1 MLRRLLALVLLVWV
15 LGFLMFSVTLPGPAG
30 PVRTDAVVALTGGE
44 GRIERALTV
53 LSAGEARRMFVS
65 GVDPE
70 VKQREFTAQY
80 HVPAARMAC
89 CVTLG
94 YESVDTRSNGAEVAR
109 WVAATGAH
117 SLRLVTSDWH
127 MRRAA
132 YELRRALPPGT
143 TIIED
148 AVPTQPHFRTL
159 FMEYNKLVAQRL
171 LAFWH
176 RMAHDG

>member
-1 MLRRLLALVLLVWV
+1 MLRRLLALGLLVWV
-15 LGFLMFSVTLPGPAG
+15 LGVLLFSVTRPGPAL
-30 PVRTDAVVALTGGE
+30 PAPTDAVVALTGGE
-44 GRIERALTV
+44 GRIEHALAV

-70 VKQREFTAQY
+70 VKPREFAAQY
-80 HVPAARMAC
+80 HVSAARMAC

-109 WVAATGAH
+109 WAATTDTH

-132 YELRRALPPGT
+132 YELRRALPAGT
-143 TIIED
+143 AIVED
-148 AVPTQPHFRTL
+148 AVPTQPRFRTL
-159 FMEYNKLVAQRL
+159 FMEYNKLAVQRL
-171 LAFWH
+171 LALWH
-176 RMAHDG
+176 RVA